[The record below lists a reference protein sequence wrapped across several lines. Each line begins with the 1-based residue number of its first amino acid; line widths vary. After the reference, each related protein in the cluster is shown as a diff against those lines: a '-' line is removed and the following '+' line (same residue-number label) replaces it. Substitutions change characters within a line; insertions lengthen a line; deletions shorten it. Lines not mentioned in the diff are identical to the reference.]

1 MATLTTAEKRG
12 LDAEQQK
19 QMARLA
25 SSYLAKPDDYE
36 GTAAEYKAM
45 VLGKLGKLDGPHLRT
60 RVNVTGV
67 AWGKSDVAV
76 NYSAESDYT
85 GDQRQA
91 IEDTLRQGKGS
102 WNDQITDCIAAGKSV
117 QQRLTALEA

>member
-19 QMARLA
+19 QMGRLA
-25 SSYLAKPDDYE
+25 ASYLAPPADDE
-36 GTAAEYKAM
+36 TDAKAYRTKA
-45 VLGKLGKLDGPHLRT
+45 LSGLAKLDGAHLRT

-67 AWGKSDVAV
+67 AWGKTAVV
-76 NYSAESDYT
+76 NYSAESDYPKE
-85 GDQRQA
+85 QKQA

-102 WNDQITDCIAAGKSV
+102 WNDQITDCIAAGPSV
-117 QQRLTALEA
+117 QQRLTTLEA